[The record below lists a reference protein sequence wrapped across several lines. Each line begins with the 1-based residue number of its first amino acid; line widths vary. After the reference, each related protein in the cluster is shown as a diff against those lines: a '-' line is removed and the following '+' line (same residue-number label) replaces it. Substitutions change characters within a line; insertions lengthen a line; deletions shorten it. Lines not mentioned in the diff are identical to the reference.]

1 MSVKGPDLQTLIW
14 RAPEAGK
21 IQQTQKAGE
30 SAQQQNFAVSLTKQA
45 ELAGNTVQNLP
56 KSEQGKVNSDE
67 SKKENSEPSK
77 RDDEEKDEESADE
90 MVVTSG
96 HIIDYR
102 V

>member
-1 MSVKGPDLQTLIW
+1 MSVKGTDLQTLIW

-21 IQQTQKAGE
+21 IQQAQKTGE

-45 ELAGNTVQNLP
+45 ELAGSAVQNLP
-56 KSEQGKVNSDE
+56 KPEQGKVNSDE
-67 SKKENSEPSK
+67 SKKEKQELSK

-90 MVVTSG
+90 MMVTSG

-102 V
+102 I